1 MSAWS
6 TKVMKLCAV
15 CRRTCLGSALSVDRP
30 PWVRNG
36 RKAAPSRMSAFGGKA
51 DVNHCVGE
59 CPLIAISGHSDPASA
74 TWRLQ
79 PYRPFP
85 PSVSGL
91 TKKVV
96 SFLGAGHGVMRSI
109 FLSHPYSDTCSH
121 DLRCRAHRWPDP
133 YRCTLCAQ
141 CLHYLSRFVPLLD
154 FPAGN
159 RNNLP
164 IAAFPTSSRVPA
176 TRIYSPSRQ
185 RGRRSA

>member
-1 MSAWS
+1 
-6 TKVMKLCAV
+6 
-15 CRRTCLGSALSVDRP
+15 
-30 PWVRNG
+30 
-36 RKAAPSRMSAFGGKA
+36 MSAFGVRA
-51 DVNHCVGE
+51 DIKSHVPE

-96 SFLGAGHGVMRSI
+96 SFVGAGHGVMRSI